1 MVVLPFAA
9 DACILASMRGE
20 GGDAVAAPRRR
31 SDGWRRRGFATGRGG
46 LRASAEATEGGLGSE
61 NRLDG

>member
-1 MVVLPFAA
+1 MQPPRRAA
-9 DACILASMRGE
+9 
-20 GGDAVAAPRRR
+20 AAP
-31 SDGWRRRGFATGRGG
+31 GGRRRGFATGRGG